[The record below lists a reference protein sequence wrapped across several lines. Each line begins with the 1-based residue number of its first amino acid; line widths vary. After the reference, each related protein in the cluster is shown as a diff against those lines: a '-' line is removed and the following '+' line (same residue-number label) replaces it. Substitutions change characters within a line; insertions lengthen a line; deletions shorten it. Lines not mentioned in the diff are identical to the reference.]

1 MDALQ
6 AAVVLAKM
14 ERFEEEVRTRQ
25 KVAARYQELLTKHCP
40 NLITPFVEDHNTSV
54 FAQYTVQTENR
65 DELTERIKQ
74 AGVPI
79 AVHYPVPLHLQPAF
93 KGYGYNEGD
102 LPVAEAVA
110 KRVFSLPMGP
120 DLSEEV
126 QDKVVSSLRALISGT

>member
-1 MDALQ
+1 
-6 AAVVLAKM
+6 
-14 ERFEEEVRTRQ
+14 
-25 KVAARYQELLTKHCP
+25 
-40 NLITPFVEDHNTSV
+40 VEDHNTSM

-65 DELTERIKQ
+65 DKVVEQIKH

-93 KGYGYNEGD
+93 ENFGYKEGD

-120 DLSEEV
+120 DLNETV
-126 QDKVVSSLRALISGT
+126 QDRIVQTIASRMEQYLSS

>member
-1 MDALQ
+1 
-6 AAVVLAKM
+6 V
-14 ERFEEEVRTRQ
+14 EE
-25 KVAARYQELLTKHCP
+25 
-40 NLITPFVEDHNTSV
+40 HNTSV

-93 KGYGYNEGD
+93 KDYGYKKGD
-102 LPVAEAVA
+102 LPVAESVA

-126 QDKVVSSLRALISGT
+126 QDRVIKTLSSTLSLT

>member
-1 MDALQ
+1 
-6 AAVVLAKM
+6 
-14 ERFEEEVRTRQ
+14 
-25 KVAARYQELLTKHCP
+25 
-40 NLITPFVEDHNTSV
+40 VEDHNTSV

-93 KGYGYNEGD
+93 KDYGYNEGD
-102 LPVAEAVA
+102 LPVAESVA

-120 DLSEEV
+120 DL
-126 QDKVVSSLRALISGT
+126 DKNIQTEIVSAVAKSLS